1 MGSVLGELPYDKSRP
16 VFENYFSKMKR
27 EYRNS
32 SETVSKGDSV

>member
-1 MGSVLGELPYDKSRP
+1 MGGVRDELPYDTGSSA
-16 VFENYFSKMKR
+16 FENYFSKMKL

>member
-1 MGSVLGELPYDKSRP
+1 MGSLLDELPYDKSRS
-16 VFENYFSKMKR
+16 VSENYFSKMKR